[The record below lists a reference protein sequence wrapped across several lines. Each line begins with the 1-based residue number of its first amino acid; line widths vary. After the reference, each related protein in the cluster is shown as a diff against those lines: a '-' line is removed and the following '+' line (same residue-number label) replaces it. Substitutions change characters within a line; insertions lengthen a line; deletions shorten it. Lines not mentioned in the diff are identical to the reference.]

1 VYELTAQP
9 AYDVLHEEFLF
20 RMKRRTFLKI
30 AGMGGLSLAAG
41 CDSRPEKTLFS
52 QLRAPDDLVS
62 GRATWYASTCR
73 ECPAGCGILAKNIGG
88 RIVKVEGNPMHPINK
103 GNLCMRGQ
111 AALQGI
117 YNPDRIKTPLLKEK
131 DGWRPISFPQAQN
144 LLKERARTASR
155 KGKNRVS
162 MLTEVAGEGLVG
174 LFRET
179 LKRWESDSLLL
190 FEPFAYE
197 SLKTANEKIFGLE
210 GLVSYRL
217 QEADFL
223 LSLGADFLET
233 WLSPVEY
240 ARKFKQMHALKNGE
254 KGLFIHVSPF
264 QSMTGANADLWVSC
278 VPGTE
283 ATIALGLIHE
293 ALKDGRGTDLP
304 IDFRT
309 TLEEGALPY
318 KKEKVIESS
327 GIVPEIYERII
338 TRLFRASKPL
348 ILGTSTGGGGNHA
361 LQANMAANL
370 LNLVLDPDLTLI
382 DFNNRHRVEKAVR
395 RSDVLDYFEALNRDP
410 IDLLM
415 LHNVN
420 PVHSLPEASHVRNAL
435 ENENLFVVSFSN
447 FMDETTSLADLILP
461 VSLPLET
468 WDEYGGWSSIVS
480 TLQPTMGGLNDGP
493 HLGDVLLN
501 AAWGSEKPVKN
512 YQTYLM
518 ALLQRSEKIRGEK
531 DWLKALQV
539 GGIFDV
545 PVQPDPSRPEK
556 TSDGFDILFSPIPKR
571 VKSGFVFLA
580 SPSIRFFDGRG
591 ANKPWLC
598 EIPAPLTRVAWHTP
612 VMIHPE
618 TLIAMKIKQGDV
630 INIQSKWG
638 NIEAPVYETE
648 GVKAGVLIME
658 IGQGHAAYGRY
669 AEGIGLNP
677 YPLLPPDTE
686 PDSGAPRFTVNGV
699 TINKTDHTLKL
710 ARTDGSRIQHG
721 RKIALT
727 TDLKALHQP
736 DTHSIPG
743 LTMHEFPLTLPIPEG
758 YDSKRD
764 FYPAHEHNTYR
775 WAMTVDLDRCIG
787 CGACTAA
794 CYAENNVGVVRLQ
807 GVLEQ
812 REMSWLWIERYQDP
826 EQMDKITFLPMLCQ
840 HCDNAPCES
849 VCPVYAPHHSKEG
862 LNNQIYNRCI
872 GTRFCSQNCPYKARR
887 FNWFEWER
895 PDPLPLQL
903 NPDVTVRSKGVM
915 EKCSFC
921 VQRIKE
927 AHGSAKDESRKIR
940 DGEVQPA
947 CVQTC
952 PTGVFTFGNLMDK
965 ESRVR
970 KMVEDPRAYQVMGYL
985 NTKPAVIYLKKVV
998 QEV

>member
-1 VYELTAQP
+1 
-9 AYDVLHEEFLF
+9 
-20 RMKRRTFLKI
+20 M
-30 AGMGGLSLAAG
+30 
-41 CDSRPEKTLFS
+41 
-52 QLRAPDDLVS
+52 
-62 GRATWYASTCR
+62 
-73 ECPAGCGILAKNIGG
+73 
-88 RIVKVEGNPMHPINK
+88 
-103 GNLCMRGQ
+103 
-111 AALQGI
+111 
-117 YNPDRIKTPLLKEK
+117 
-131 DGWRPISFPQAQN
+131 
-144 LLKERARTASR
+144 
-155 KGKNRVS
+155 
-162 MLTEVAGEGLVG
+162 G
-174 LFRET
+174 LFREA
-179 LKRWESDSLLL
+179 LKRWESDRLLV

-197 SLKTANEKIFGLE
+197 SLKSANHSVFGLD
-210 GLVSYRL
+210 GLVSYHL
-217 QEADFL
+217 EEADTL
-223 LSLGADFLET
+223 LSFGADFLET

-240 ARKFKQMHALKNGE
+240 ARKFKQMHAFKNGK

-264 QSMTGANADLWVSC
+264 QSLTGANADLWASC
-278 VPGTE
+278 APGTE

-293 ALKDGRGTDLP
+293 ALQEGRGSNLP
-304 IDFRT
+304 NGIRT
-309 TLEEGALPY
+309 TFEKIAQPYDRERVLEDSRLAPQIY
-318 KKEKVIESS
+318 EKVS
-327 GIVPEIYERII
+327 R
-338 TRLFRASKPL
+338 RLFGASKPL
-348 ILGTSTGGGGNHA
+348 VFGTSTGGSGDQS
-361 LQANMAANL
+361 LRANMAANL
-370 LNLVLDPDLTLI
+370 LNFILDPTLRLI
-382 DFNNRHRVEKAVR
+382 DLKNRHRIEKAAR
-395 RSDVLDYFEALNRDP
+395 RSDVMNFFEALNKDP
-410 IDLLM
+410 NGLLM
-415 LHNVN
+415 VNNVN
-420 PVHSLPEASHVRNAL
+420 PVHSLPEADHVRSTL
-435 ENENLFVVSFSN
+435 EKETLFVVSFSN
-447 FMDETTSLADLILP
+447 FMDETTSLADMILP
-461 VSLPLET
+461 VNLPLET
-468 WDEYGGWSSIVS
+468 WDEYGGWSKIVS
-480 TLQPTMGGLNDGP
+480 TLQPTMGGLNNGP
-493 HLGDVLLN
+493 HLGDVLLD

-539 GGIFDV
+539 GGIFDA
-545 PVQPDPSRPEK
+545 PVQSDPSHSEK
-556 TSDGFDILFSPIPKR
+556 TPDGFDILFSPTPKQ

-618 TLIAMKIKQGDV
+618 TLAAMNVKQGDV
-630 INIQSKWG
+630 INIQSQWG
-638 NIEAPVYETE
+638 NIKAPVYETE
-648 GVKAGVLIME
+648 GVRAGVLVME
-658 IGQGHAAYGRY
+658 IGQGHEAYGRY

-677 YPLLPPDTE
+677 HALLSPDTVPE
-686 PDSGAPRFTVNGV
+686 SGAPRFTVNGV
-699 TINKTDHTLKL
+699 AVNKTGHALKL

-727 TDLKALHQP
+727 TELKSLHQP
-736 DTHSIPG
+736 DAHSTPG
-743 LTMHEFPLTLPIPEG
+743 LAMHEFPLTLPIPEG
-758 YDSKRD
+758 YDPKRD
-764 FYPAHEHNTYR
+764 FYPAHEHDTYR

-794 CYAENNVGVVRLQ
+794 CYAENNVGVVGMQ
-807 GVLEQ
+807 GVLDQ
-812 REMSWLWIERYQDP
+812 REMAWLWIERYHDP

-940 DGEVQPA
+940 DGEVRPA

-970 KMVEDPRAYQVMGYL
+970 KMVGDPRAYQVMGYL

>member
-1 VYELTAQP
+1 
-9 AYDVLHEEFLF
+9 
-20 RMKRRTFLKI
+20 
-30 AGMGGLSLAAG
+30 
-41 CDSRPEKTLFS
+41 
-52 QLRAPDDLVS
+52 
-62 GRATWYASTCR
+62 
-73 ECPAGCGILAKNIGG
+73 
-88 RIVKVEGNPMHPINK
+88 MHPINK
-103 GNLCMRGQ
+103 GKLCMRGQ

-131 DGWRPISFPQAQN
+131 NGWHPISHTQAQN
-144 LLKERARTASR
+144 LLKERALTASG

-162 MLTEVAGEGLVG
+162 ILTEVVGEGLLG
-174 LFRET
+174 IFRDS
-179 LKRWESDSLLL
+179 LKRWESDNLLL
-190 FEPFAYE
+190 FEPYAYE
-197 SLKTANEKIFGLE
+197 SLKTANEKIFGVE

-233 WLSPVEY
+233 WISPVEY
-240 ARKFKQMHALKNGE
+240 AQKFKQMHALKNGE

-278 VPGTE
+278 VPDTE

-293 ALKDGRGTDLP
+293 ALKKGKGKGLP
-304 IDFRT
+304 MATRT
-309 TLEEGALPY
+309 ALEEGTLPY
-318 KKEKVIESS
+318 KKESVIESA

-338 TRLFRASKPL
+338 TRLFHSSKPL
-348 ILGTSTGGGGNHA
+348 ILGTSSGGGNQA
-361 LQANMAANL
+361 LQANMAANF
-370 LNLVLDPDLTLI
+370 LNLVLDPDLTRI
-382 DFNNRHRVEKAVR
+382 DFSNRHRIEKAMR
-395 RSDVLDYFEALNRDP
+395 QSDILDYFEALNRAPDG
-410 IDLLM
+410 LLM

-420 PVHSLPEASHVRNAL
+420 PVHSLSEANHVRKAL
-435 ENENLFVVSFSN
+435 EKETLFVVSFSN

-480 TLQPTMGGLNDGP
+480 TLQPTMRGLNSGP
-493 HLGDVLLN
+493 HLGDVLLD
-501 AAWGSEKPVKN
+501 AAWGLEKPVKN

-518 ALLQRSEKIRGEK
+518 SLLQRSEKIRGEK
-531 DWLKALQV
+531 DWLKALQA
-539 GGIFDV
+539 GGIFDA
-545 PVQPDPSRPEK
+545 PVQSDPSRAEK
-556 TSDGFDILFSPIPKR
+556 TSEGFDILFSPTPKR
-571 VKSGFVFLA
+571 VKSEFVFIA

-618 TLIAMKIKQGDV
+618 TLAALKVKQGDV
-630 INIQSKWG
+630 INIKSQWG

-648 GVKAGVLIME
+648 GVRAGALVME
-658 IGQGHAAYGRY
+658 IGQGHDAYGRY
-669 AEGIGLNP
+669 AKGIGLNP
-677 YPLLPPDTE
+677 RTLLPPDAA
-686 PDSGAPRFTVNGV
+686 PDSGAPRFMVNGV
-699 TINKTDHTLKL
+699 KVSKTGQTLKL

-727 TDLKALHQP
+727 TELKALHQP
-736 DTHSIPG
+736 DAHATPG
-743 LTMHEFPLTLPIPEG
+743 LAMHEFPLTLPIPEG
-758 YDSKRD
+758 YDPKRD
-764 FYPAHEHNTYR
+764 FYPAHEHDTYR

-794 CYAENNVGVVRLQ
+794 CYAENNMGVVGMQ
-807 GVLEQ
+807 GVLDQ
-812 REMSWLWIERYQDP
+812 REMAWLWVERYHDP

-921 VQRIKE
+921 VQRIKT

-940 DGEVQPA
+940 DGEIQPA